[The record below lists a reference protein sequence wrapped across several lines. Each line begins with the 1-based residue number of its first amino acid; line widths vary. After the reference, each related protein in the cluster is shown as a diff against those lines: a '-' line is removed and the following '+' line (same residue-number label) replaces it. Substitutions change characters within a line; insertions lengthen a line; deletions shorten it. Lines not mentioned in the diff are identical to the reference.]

1 MDTKIAEMREKV
13 IALVKNLT
21 RWKIEKVIIF
31 GSRVRGDY
39 LMDSD
44 LDLIVVSKDFEGV
57 RFTDRIGEV
66 SRYLDLWQGE
76 YPIEI
81 LCYTP
86 SEFGRKKNQIG
97 MVKDAVEYG
106 IIIDF

>member
-1 MDTKIAEMREKV
+1 
-13 IALVKNLT
+13 
-21 RWKIEKVIIF
+21 
-31 GSRVRGDY
+31 
-39 LMDSD
+39 
-44 LDLIVVSKDFEGV
+44 
-57 RFTDRIGEV
+57 
-66 SRYLDLWQGE
+66 LWQGE